1 MGSNLYWDGVTCS
14 LSCVRSTRFSILYE
28 VDQCGGLG
36 KNDSTDE
43 ESAADEQ
50 ETWSSSTCRLC
61 LKEGENTR
69 HIFDATKPLPSLIM
83 ECVSVEVTMD
93 DGLPLLICQDCQH
106 HLESWYKF
114 KQQCQTTDKIL
125 HGAVI
130 SDDEMSDNT
139 NEETQEIKP
148 ELEVTDSGSDELSKN
163 DLESAQDKGKG
174 FSCPQC
180 HKVFFSWP
188 GLRNHFNIHMEKFK
202 CSVCD
207 KCETSS
213 VSLKVH
219 MRKHTKEQPFLCPMC
234 PRTFAYESSL
244 RYHIRAHTGDKQF
257 MCDQCGYASLTSSN
271 LWAHKARAHTTEKNH
286 ICEVCGK
293 AFNTKDRL
301 KLHREIHSNRRDHIC
316 DQCGMAFR
324 TKKKV
329 REHKFVHTGLRPYVC
344 LVCRKAFARKDA
356 LKEHG
361 FIHSGEKRFHCEK
374 CGKGFLWPKGLRNHK
389 RKRLFGSRLQP
400 QLMSRP
406 RSTPPTLPGTINIE
420 LIQEAWLHSLPHP
433 RKKIGNMHSLGASMD
448 GSCLL
453 AGRGLRYSPAPGL
466 DQVVLK
472 PLGQLSCAV
481 RVAASLWGALGFS
494 LGYHALADVASILPG
509 H

>member
-1 MGSNLYWDGVTCS
+1 MNAFLALATLELQSKSY
-14 LSCVRSTRFSILYE
+14 STLFYS
-28 VDQCGGLG
+28 G

-69 HIFDATKPLPSLIM
+69 HIFDAAKPLPSLIM

-106 HLESWYKF
+106 HLDSWYKF

-125 HGAVI
+125 HGAAVT

-163 DLESAQDKGKG
+163 DLQSAQDSSLTKINTKKSDNSLIVETLEMVPDQTVVDQNIPESNSEDAGAHKCTLCNKQFSTSVDCELHVELFHHQSESFSCGKCPKLFSTANMLLNHQCCHLPEGKG

-180 HKVFFSWP
+180 HKGFFSWP

-389 RKRLFGSRLQP
+389 CIP
-400 QLMSRP
+400 QNTS
-406 RSTPPTLPGTINIE
+406 SVQKN
-420 LIQEAWLHSLPHP
+420 
-433 RKKIGNMHSLGASMD
+433 
-448 GSCLL
+448 
-453 AGRGLRYSPAPGL
+453 
-466 DQVVLK
+466 
-472 PLGQLSCAV
+472 
-481 RVAASLWGALGFS
+481 
-494 LGYHALADVASILPG
+494 
-509 H
+509 